1 LPYTHLL
8 ILSIGST
15 RWRIK
20 YPAPAGFQTAL
31 ASEWREHVKNAAK
44 GWNITDFLQKM
55 AFPVLRR
62 IRYFYC
68 PAQSFKFNTMIL
80 KINKGRLKLS
90 DGLFC

>member
-1 LPYTHLL
+1 LAHQ
-8 ILSIGST
+8 ISGAGRLSDGLGI
-15 RWRIK
+15 R
-20 YPAPAGFQTAL
+20 
-31 ASEWREHVKNAAK
+31 WREHVKNAAK